1 MKIGIFGGS
10 FNPPH
15 KMHEEIAKKLV
26 EDHYIEK
33 VIFVPTGNCYPKK
46 DLIDGKKRFSM
57 LEILGNKNACFKVSD
72 FELKEKLIYTYQTL
86 EYFKK
91 KYPSDQIYV
100 ILGADNLAQIKNW
113 KNAQE
118 LLKNNCFLI
127 IDRKNM
133 SSQLKKEFREYQKQI
148 QFVPLKTKHLS
159 STKIRHWLKENSKKA
174 QGELDEDVFRYIKK
188 NKIYE

>member
-15 KMHEEIAKKLV
+15 KMHEEIAQKLV
-26 EDHYIEK
+26 EDHYVEK

-57 LEILGNKNACFKVSD
+57 LEILRQKNPCFNVSD
-72 FELKEKLIYTYQTL
+72 FELKGKLIYTYQTL

-91 KYPSDQIYV
+91 IYPNDQIYV
-100 ILGADNLAQIKNW
+100 ILGSDNLAQIKNW
-113 KNAQE
+113 KNATKILE
-118 LLKNNCFLI
+118 NNSFLI
-127 IDRKNM
+127 IDRENM
-133 SSQLKKEFREYQKQI
+133 ELQLKKEFRKYQEHI
-148 QFVPLKTKHLS
+148 QFVPVKPNHIS
-159 STKIRHWLKENSKKA
+159 STKIRCWLKENPKKA
-174 QGELDEDVFRYIKK
+174 QLELDEDIFIYIKK